1 MSVNSYL
8 NDLAE
13 RAIVRD
19 NEKNKIQVS
28 VKAIK
33 ERLEQHFSSEVD
45 KVFIFGSYKR
55 GTIIS
60 RQFDENSDI
69 DIIVIFGK
77 KFGGFYHLE
86 PRNNYPKNPQT

>member
-69 DIIVIFGK
+69 VIIVIFEK
-77 KFGGFYHLE
+77 IWKILSF
-86 PRNNYPKNPQT
+86 RT

>member
-33 ERLEQHFSSEVD
+33 ERLEQHFSSE
-45 KVFIFGSYKR
+45 K
-55 GTIIS
+55 
-60 RQFDENSDI
+60 
-69 DIIVIFGK
+69 
-77 KFGGFYHLE
+77 
-86 PRNNYPKNPQT
+86 